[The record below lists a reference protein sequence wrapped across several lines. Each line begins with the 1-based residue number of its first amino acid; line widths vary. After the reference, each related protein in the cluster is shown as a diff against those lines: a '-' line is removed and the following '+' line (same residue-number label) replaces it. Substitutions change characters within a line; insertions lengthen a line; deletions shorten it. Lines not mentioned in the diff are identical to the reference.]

1 MSKHSQKIRQTNRG
15 FSLVELMVIVAVMG
29 AISAMGIVTFT
40 KNWRD
45 VRVRA
50 AAQQSHAWL
59 AEVRS
64 IAIQRSEPCFIEINL
79 EVTSLSLLERTNSCN
94 VAHTQSDDIKPYIP
108 KTSLKNSQGL
118 IICGQDLN
126 GDDPTEVVFSCIS
139 SQGGSLYTTFTPRGT
154 ITNGFLLKYH
164 LEEVNTDHCLS
175 LIAPI
180 GQIRTGRV
188 NPDETCNFDTT
199 F

>member
-94 VAHTQSDDIKPYIP
+94 VADTPSDDIKPYIP
-108 KTSLKNSQGL
+108 KTTQKLTRFNHVWSRPQRRRSHR
-118 IICGQDLN
+118 
-126 GDDPTEVVFSCIS
+126 SCFFVHFFTRRLTVYNIHTQRNHYEWLS
-139 SQGGSLYTTFTPRGT
+139 S
-154 ITNGFLLKYH
+154 KYH